1 MSEAS
6 NGPYEVR
13 LRSRRVQRELNSI
26 PANDFPRILGAIEA
40 LAETPRP
47 ASAVRVDENIF
58 RLRVGR
64 FRVLYQIDDELRR
77 VDIGGI
83 RRRSERTYR
92 RIRDLFY

>member
-1 MSEAS
+1 MSEAD
-6 NGPYEVR
+6 NRPYEVR

-26 PANDFPRILGAIEA
+26 PTNDFPRVLRAIEA

-47 ASAVRVDENIF
+47 AGAVQVERNIF

-64 FRVLYQIDDELRR
+64 FRVLYQIDDEMRR

-92 RIRDLFY
+92 RLRDLF

>member
-1 MSEAS
+1 MSEAD
-6 NGPYEVR
+6 NRPYEIR

-26 PANDFPRILGAIEA
+26 PSNDYPRILAAIED
-40 LAETPRP
+40 LAGTPRP
-47 ASAVRVDENIF
+47 VGSVQVDGNIF

-64 FRVLYQIDDELRR
+64 FRVLYQIDDEMRR

-92 RIRDLFY
+92 RVRDLF

>member
-1 MSEAS
+1 MTEAGS
-6 NGPYEVR
+6 GPYEVR

-26 PANDFPRILGAIEA
+26 PANDFPRILRAIEA

-47 ASAVRVDENIF
+47 AGAVQVDGNIF

-64 FRVLYQIDDELRR
+64 FRVLYQIDDEMRR

-92 RIRDLFY
+92 RVRDLF

>member
-1 MSEAS
+1 MSEADS
-6 NGPYEVR
+6 GQYEVR

-40 LAETPRP
+40 LAQDPRP
-47 ASAVRVDENIF
+47 AGAVQVDGNIH
-58 RLRVGR
+58 RLRVWQ
-64 FRVLYQIDDELRR
+64 FRVLYLIDDEMRR

-92 RIRDLFY
+92 RVRDLF